1 MVQDVVPLLASSNL
15 NEFSQEERC
24 TLGNGGQLCDVLGLT
39 LHAADLHGRR
49 NEHFSTNREK
59 QQLFVGRC
67 NVGLSTDHHLLH
79 NRVTAQDVVL
89 PRVLLDML
97 IHPRGLP

>member
-39 LHAADLHGRR
+39 LHAADLHEKEEKSIFLPTGRSS
-49 NEHFSTNREK
+49 NYFW
-59 QQLFVGRC
+59 
-67 NVGLSTDHHLLH
+67 DA
-79 NRVTAQDVVL
+79 VTLV
-89 PRVLLDML
+89 
-97 IHPRGLP
+97 

>member
-39 LHAADLHGRR
+39 LHAADLHERR
-49 NEHFSTNREK
+49 AFFY
-59 QQLFVGRC
+59 QQGEAATISGTL
-67 NVGLSTDHHLLH
+67 
-79 NRVTAQDVVL
+79 
-89 PRVLLDML
+89 
-97 IHPRGLP
+97 